1 MSEGKSIL
9 RAARTGYMGTILK
22 CGVYLIN
29 HPGADGVIQ
38 EGKGLFR
45 YFYFFILRE
54 LQVLMQYKK

>member
-1 MSEGKSIL
+1 
-9 RAARTGYMGTILK
+9 MGTILK